1 MPLIK
6 TDKALD
12 ELRSRHRALGLK
24 ARALLLL
31 ADGQKSAGEL
41 QTLVQ
46 ADATLVQQLLAEGY
60 LIRRV
65 EPVAPP
71 TDAPQGSAD
80 PFHGKRSLA
89 TARLYLLDLVERL
102 FARPDPGFAQH
113 MREQLRQASDQDA
126 VMATAQELL
135 RRVEAVAGTAR
146 AEGIRQR
153 LDRLW
158 PVSTVDI
165 EMA

>member
-46 ADATLVQQLLAEGY
+46 ADATLVQQL
-60 LIRRV
+60 R
-65 EPVAPP
+65 
-71 TDAPQGSAD
+71 
-80 PFHGKRSLA
+80 KRPANPS
-89 TARLYLLDLVERL
+89 
-102 FARPDPGFAQH
+102 
-113 MREQLRQASDQDA
+113 
-126 VMATAQELL
+126 
-135 RRVEAVAGTAR
+135 
-146 AEGIRQR
+146 
-153 LDRLW
+153 
-158 PVSTVDI
+158 
-165 EMA
+165 